1 LSPLTLETERLR
13 IRAFLPEEAPAIHR
27 ILDACFGI
35 GQLANDPTALAE
47 RREWVAWG
55 RLSEKWLDE
64 LHQPPYADRA
74 IVLKA
79 TGAVIGS
86 VGFVPLLMPF
96 EQLPELAEDGGAAAV
111 PPEQARAT
119 AEVGLFWAIDPAHQ
133 RQGYATEAARAMID
147 YAFSTLRLKRIMAN
161 TDFSNTASQGVML
174 KLGMRLARNPWPQP
188 FWLQVIGF
196 LDYPDSARG

>member
-27 ILDACFGI
+27 ILDLCFGE
-35 GQLANDPTALAE
+35 GRLADDPAALAE
-47 RREWVAWG
+47 RHEWVAWG
-55 RLSEKWLDE
+55 RLSEKWLDA
-64 LHQPPYADRA
+64 LHQPPYGERA
-74 IVLKA
+74 IVLKSS
-79 TGAVIGS
+79 GALIGA

-96 EQLPELAEDGGAAAV
+96 EQLPELGGSAT
-111 PPEQARAT
+111 PEAARAT

-196 LDYPDSARG
+196 LNHADSPRG